1 VLAYHK
7 VIGQMTL
14 NVDDP
19 VAFVNDPDG
28 KAKAAIAKSLAEQLH
43 VEEAMIH
50 VTLELQDARRL
61 AAARALAG
69 QQVLVTN
76 VITVSAS
83 DASAAATLGDD
94 VALAIKSITP
104 ADIKTSLTAAFTA
117 EGMSSQLAGVVI
129 DEPFSQAVDSE
140 GETVTLPT
148 QTATGTG
155 TTATATAT
163 TSTTTATATTMA
175 EKKNTSESNGT
186 MLFMIPIII
195 GVFAFLGY
203 L

>member
-1 VLAYHK
+1 
-7 VIGQMTL
+7 MTL

-28 KAKAAIAKSLAEQLH
+28 KAKAAIAKSLAAQLQG

-61 AAARALAG
+61 EAARALAG

-76 VITVSAS
+76 VITMSAS

-94 VALAIKSITP
+94 VALAIKSIPP

-129 DEPFSQAVDSE
+129 DEPFSLAVDSE

-148 QTATGTG
+148 Q
-155 TTATATAT
+155 TATAT

-175 EKKNTSESNGT
+175 ETENFEASESNGT
-186 MLFMIPIII
+186 MLFMMPIII
-195 GVFAFLGY
+195 VFFAFLGTM
-203 L
+203 

>member
-1 VLAYHK
+1 
-7 VIGQMTL
+7 MTL

-28 KAKAAIAKSLAEQLH
+28 KAKAAIAKSLADQLQG

-76 VITVSAS
+76 VITMSAS

-163 TSTTTATATTMA
+163 TSTTTATGTTMA
-175 EKKNTSESNGT
+175 ETEHDNESNEGKERNDT